1 MYVKCQCHS
10 LDGSSSAWK
19 ENEEDRAKID
29 GTTKPP
35 SPSSSHSLRQKQSP
49 ASSCSSPKMEE
60 CHGDVASAT
69 NPTQPNPHPAF
80 FFCPPTEKSRSTD
93 RHEHECALARM
104 REGKGRAEAR
114 REESLRAWCRRGGH
128 FCREG
133 VIPPCTSLGAL
144 RILGI
149 ASYD

>member
-1 MYVKCQCHS
+1 M
-10 LDGSSSAWK
+10 
-19 ENEEDRAKID
+19 
-29 GTTKPP
+29 
-35 SPSSSHSLRQKQSP
+35 
-49 ASSCSSPKMEE
+49 MEE

-114 REESLRAWCRRGGH
+114 REESLRAWW
-128 FCREG
+128 
-133 VIPPCTSLGAL
+133 LGAVAVATFAGREL
-144 RILGI
+144 FHRALL
-149 ASYD
+149 